1 MIEIR
6 ERQVSPKVTI
16 YLIYIRKE
24 KLYIRTDL
32 MAKNEAW
39 VALEIGE

>member
-6 ERQVSPKVTI
+6 EKQVLPEVAK